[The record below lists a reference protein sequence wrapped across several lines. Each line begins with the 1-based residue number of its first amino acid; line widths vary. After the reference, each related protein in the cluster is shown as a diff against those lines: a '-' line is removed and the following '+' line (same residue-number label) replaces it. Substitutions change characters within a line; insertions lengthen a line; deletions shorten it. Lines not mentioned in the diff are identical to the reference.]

1 MKPASCETFIAL
13 GRILPDTHSPEDK
26 KRNHEIA
33 MEAMAALKEADRKYS
48 EMLKT
53 E

>member
-1 MKPASCETFIAL
+1 MKPASCETMFSL
-13 GRILPDTHSPEDK
+13 GHILPDTRSPEDK

>member
-1 MKPASCETFIAL
+1 MFSL
-13 GRILPDTHSPEDK
+13 GRVFPDTHSPEDK

-33 MEAMAALKEADRKYS
+33 MDALKEADRKYS

>member
-13 GRILPDTHSPEDK
+13 GRILSGTRSPEDK